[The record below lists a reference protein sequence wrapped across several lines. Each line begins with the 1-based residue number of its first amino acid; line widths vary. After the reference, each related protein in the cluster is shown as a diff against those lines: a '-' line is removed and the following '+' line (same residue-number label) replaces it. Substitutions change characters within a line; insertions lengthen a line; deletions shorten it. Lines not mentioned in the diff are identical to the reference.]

1 MVSNMTRNPLHVS
14 PDASGVSLAETASL
28 HECLLRLRDSHSGML
43 LFVDAADRFCGILT
57 LGDIIRLVAARRS
70 LDQPITD
77 AINRAPVTLEAEAEA
92 DAILDSLLDRGLT
105 AAPLVNGDGSLA
117 GIATVAEYSRRQ
129 RIRSRVLIMAGGEG
143 LRLRPLTENLPK
155 PMLPVGGRPIVER
168 IVATLRNQGLR
179 DIFVSVRYLK
189 DKIIDH
195 FGDGS
200 RFGVRIAYVEEDEP
214 LGTAGALS
222 RLPPTTRPTLLMN
235 ADLLTDLDFRKM
247 IEFHHDNQADI
258 TMAVKAHGFQVP
270 YGVVRMEMNRVVGL
284 EEKPSLV
291 SHVNGGI
298 YVLSPKAAALAQPG
312 IPYDATTLVNDG
324 LAAGQAVLGYPI
336 QSEWIDIGAMRDY
349 YSVCDR
355 FDGGGEA

>member
-1 MVSNMTRNPLHVS
+1 MSDMTQASLRVS
-14 PDASGVSLAETASL
+14 PDASTVSLAETATL
-28 HECLLRLRDSHSGML
+28 YECVLRLRDSHSGML
-43 LFVDAADRFCGILT
+43 LFVDAAGRFCGILT
-57 LGDIIRLVAARRS
+57 LGDIIRLIAARRP
-70 LDQPITD
+70 LDQSIMD
-77 AINRAPVTLEAEAEA
+77 AVNRTPVTLEAAAEA
-92 DAILDSLLDRGLT
+92 DAILDYLLDRGLT
-105 AAPLVNGDGSLA
+105 AAPLVNRDGSLA

-129 RIRSRVLIMAGGEG
+129 RTRSRVLLVAGGEG

-155 PMLPVGGRPIVER
+155 PMLPVGGRPILER
-168 IVATLRNQGLR
+168 IVAALRNQGLR
-179 DIFVSVRYLK
+179 DIFMSVRYLK
-189 DKIIDH
+189 HKIIDH
-195 FGDGS
+195 FGDGT
-200 RFGVRIAYVEEDEP
+200 RFGVRITYVEEDAP

-222 RLPPTTRPTLLMN
+222 RLPTTTRPTLLMN

-270 YGVVRMEMNRVVGL
+270 YGVVRMELNRVVGL
-284 EEKPSLV
+284 EEKPNLV

-298 YVLSPKAAALAQPG
+298 YVLSPKALELVPAGML
-312 IPYDATTLVNDG
+312 YDATTLVNQG

>member
-1 MVSNMTRNPLHVS
+1 MTQNPLSVS
-14 PDASGVSLAETASL
+14 PDASSVSLAETASL
-28 HECLLRLRDSHSGML
+28 YECVLRLRDSHSGML
-43 LFVDAADRFCGILT
+43 LFVDTSGRFCGILT
-57 LGDIIRLVAARRS
+57 LGDVIRLVAARRP
-70 LDQPITD
+70 LDLPITD
-77 AINRAPVTLEAEAEA
+77 AINRDPVTLEAAGEA
-92 DAILDSLLDRGLT
+92 DAILDYLLDRGLT
-105 AAPLVNGDGSLA
+105 AAPLVNSDGSLA

-155 PMLPVGGRPIVER
+155 PMLPVGGQPILER
-168 IVATLRNQGLR
+168 IIAALRNQGLR
-179 DIFVSVRYLK
+179 EIYISVRYLK

-195 FGDGS
+195 FGDGT
-200 RFGVRIAYVEEDEP
+200 RFGVRIAYVEEDVP

-222 RLPPTTRPTLLMN
+222 CLPATTRPTLLMN
-235 ADLLTDLDFRKM
+235 ADLLTDLDFRKL

-298 YVLSPKAAALAQPG
+298 YVLSPKALELVPAGASF
-312 IPYDATTLVNDG
+312 DATTLVNRG

-355 FDGGGEA
+355 FDGGGER